1 MSTQLNGG
9 SPRYNPLESMNRRF
23 DAAVEVLGLDKQ
35 FANVLRVPD
44 KVVMANIPVT
54 MDDGTIQV
62 FEAYRV
68 VHSDHLGPSKG
79 GIRYSMDVNL
89 DEVKALAAWM
99 TWKCAI
105 VNIPYGG
112 AKGGIKCNPRA
123 MSKGELERLTRA
135 YTVSM
140 KEVFGP
146 ESDIPAPDMGTGP
159 QEMAWIV
166 DEYSKIKGQ
175 NSWAVVT
182 GKPIVLGG
190 SLGRVEATGRGVMV
204 STRSALAKIGI
215 KPTEATCVVQ
225 GFGNVGSKAAKLI
238 EQMGVKIIA
247 ISDISGGYYSEGG
260 IDINAAIDY
269 VATSDTHTLEGF
281 EGVQKISNADLLELE
296 CTVLVPAAMEDQ
308 ITPENAH
315 NIKAKLI
322 VEGANGPTTAE
333 ADSILDEKGI
343 LVVPDILANAGG
355 VTVSY
360 FEWVQ
365 NRLGYYWTEERVNR
379 RADRVM
385 KLAFDNIYAASEK
398 YHINMRLAAYVVA
411 LDKVSTTLKLRGS
424 F

>member
-1 MSTQLNGG
+1 MTASMNSGT
-9 SPRYNPLESMNRRF
+9 PVYNPLESMNRRF
-23 DAAVEVLGLDKQ
+23 DAAVEVLGLDVQ

-62 FEAYRV
+62 FEGYRV
-68 VHSDHLGPSKG
+68 VHSHHLGPSKG

-135 YTVSM
+135 YTRSM
-140 KEVFGP
+140 KDVFGP
-146 ESDIPAPDMGTGP
+146 ETDIPAPDMGTGQ

-166 DEYSKIKGQ
+166 DEYSKINGK
-175 NSWAVVT
+175 NAWAVVT

-204 STRSALAKIGI
+204 STRSALAKMGI
-215 KPTEATCVVQ
+215 KPNGATCVVQ
-225 GFGNVGSKAAKLI
+225 GFGNVGSISAKLI
-238 EQMGVKIIA
+238 SQMGVKIIA
-247 ISDISGGYYSEGG
+247 ISDISGGYYNEDG
-260 IDINAAIDY
+260 IDVNAAIDF
-269 VATSDTHTLEGF
+269 VAKSENRTLEGF
-281 EGVQKISNADLLELE
+281 PNAKNISNGELLELE

-315 NIKAKLI
+315 KIRAKLI
-322 VEGANGPTTAE
+322 VEGANGPTTAD
-333 ADSILDEKGI
+333 ADAILDAKGI

-385 KLAFDNIYAASEK
+385 KAAFDTIYNTSEK
-398 YHINMRLAAYVVA
+398 HKVNMRLAAYVVA
-411 LDKVSTTLKLRGS
+411 LDKVATTLKLRGS

>member
-204 STRSALAKIGI
+204 STRSALAKMGI